1 MENPRWKCNLCKA
14 WCETNRCKNG
24 DDCSYAHGEKELRSE
39 KPGAPDVRRFKTE
52 LCKKLFSQGFC
63 PQGSICTFAHSES
76 DLQQNRNLAMVSSSS
91 ASGSSKSSPTSL
103 MLNNSNMALAASA
116 MFANEQNSAGTYQ
129 ALKIGGSG
137 GGGGGGAGFN
147 DRISQFGM
155 SSSSFQAPGGLTTN
169 SSKNNS
175 MMMNR
180 NGPNKDVEMF
190 SDFLEFMKL
199 KESGVLDALKHAV
212 NPVVGGMMQRPS
224 PGAPNPPIPA
234 AMPSPYSMGGSGSFL
249 GSQFS
254 SAGGLAGPSPMD
266 ALGGPTGVIPLNAAN
281 GHQLGGMDS
290 RLTGSHSSAPGA
302 NPLIDFS
309 PIGNSQMRK
318 RKYEPF

>member
-63 PQGSICTFAHSES
+63 PQGSICTFAHSEN
-76 DLQQNRNLAMVSSSS
+76 DLQQNRNLAMVNNSS

-116 MFANEQNSAGTYQ
+116 MFANDQTSAGTYQ
-129 ALKIGGSG
+129 ALKMG
-137 GGGGGGAGFN
+137 GGGGGPSMN
-147 DRISQFGM
+147 DRMGQFGM
-155 SSSSFQAPGGLTTN
+155 NNSSFQTPGLSAVSNKSGGP
-169 SSKNNS
+169 
-175 MMMNR
+175 MMNR
-180 NGPNKDVEMF
+180 TGPNKDVEMF

-199 KESGVLDALKHAV
+199 KETGVLDALKHAV
-212 NPVVGGMMQRPS
+212 NPAVGGMLQRPS
-224 PGAPNPPIPA
+224 PGAPSAPIPA
-234 AMPSPYSMGGSGSFL
+234 AMPSPYSIGGSGSFL

-254 SAGGLAGPSPMD
+254 NAGGLAGPSPMD
-266 ALGGPTGVIPLNAAN
+266 ALGGAAGVIPLNAAN
-281 GHQLGGMDS
+281 GQLGGIDS
-290 RLTGSHSSAPGA
+290 RLTGSNTSASGA
-302 NPLIDFS
+302 NTLIDFS